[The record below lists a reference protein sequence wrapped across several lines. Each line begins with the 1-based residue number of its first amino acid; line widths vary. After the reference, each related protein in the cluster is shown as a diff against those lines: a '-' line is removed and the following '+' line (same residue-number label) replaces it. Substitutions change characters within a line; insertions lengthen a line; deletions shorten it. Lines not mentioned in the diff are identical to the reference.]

1 MGKTDF
7 SQLQGLKYPSSL
19 LAIPNREE
27 LHFIEGWDL
36 IKDEVKRLTNL
47 AWDADGKGYKI
58 KANNYYQ
65 AVNIYYYM
73 IHLNLTI
80 NKELQ
85 RKKLSSITQE
95 ISDKYNLECIR
106 KNLTC
111 LGVKYETSLLKVWDE
126 VFTVEGEFSPCEFPI
141 EEVTQAFNANYDAC
155 IEEVIKTTVS
165 LPITIENDITYIN
178 VEANIPTSSDLPLP
192 IEPNTDVD
200 YGFLYNWYTIETGVL
215 APIGWRVTSHADWET
230 LEAYVTNAGNLK
242 TTGTIEDNTGVW
254 KIPNTGATNVF
265 NLSII
270 PSGYRYSMPWITKSY
285 DPYGAMG
292 LSSDFWKSDESFRD
306 STNKARYRSIDYNID
321 YYLGLDADKKYG
333 FSIRCVRDLTVSE
346 NLLSDGT
353 YLDDVIDIDGNIY
366 KVVKIGTQAW
376 MTSNL
381 KTTRYNNGEI
391 IPKIIE
397 NSVWDNLTT
406 GAYCSFNNE

>member
-111 LGVKYETSLLKVWDE
+111 LGVKYETPLLKVWDE

-155 IEEVIKTTVS
+155 IEETIEAIAQIPIENNDGGFDIEVPVTIPVTSEVPIYDHNPYWASSSIEYNVGGYNFPIWYGYQSSSLIPVISLTGRCRYIRDFESSDIYNFGDSGQAGIVFKSVDLGNGLYKHYEAYPEDVKYISERYNYIIGKLVQVFFGPPRNIRDVVTQRLSKDLGTGKINTQLILDAYNAQSVNYLNGPSLVS
-165 LPITIENDITYIN
+165 SYAITINGT
-178 VEANIPTSSDLPLP
+178 
-192 IEPNTDVD
+192 
-200 YGFLYNWYTIETGVL
+200 LYNDWYVPSAMELLALSPLLNAEIETAIQNG
-215 APIGWRVTSHADWET
+215 I
-230 LEAYVTNAGNLK
+230 LK
-242 TTGTIEDNTGVW
+242 
-254 KIPNTGATNVF
+254 
-265 NLSII
+265 
-270 PSGYRYSMPWITKSY
+270 
-285 DPYGAMG
+285 
-292 LSSDFWKSDESFRD
+292 
-306 STNKARYRSIDYNID
+306 
-321 YYLGLDADKKYG
+321 
-333 FSIRCVRDLTVSE
+333 
-346 NLLSDGT
+346 
-353 YLDDVIDIDGNIY
+353 
-366 KVVKIGTQAW
+366 
-376 MTSNL
+376 L
-381 KTTRYNNGEI
+381 K
-391 IPKIIE
+391 P
-397 NSVWDNLTT
+397 
-406 GAYCSFNNE
+406 